1 MHAIRNFINAYFKN
15 TDYTVPKAV
24 SIQDSYEESD
34 PETPIIF
41 IMAPGVDPTENL
53 KRYAEELGV
62 IMAPISLG
70 KGQEAKAKAILKSA
84 SQSGRWCFL
93 SNCHLSVQLLPEL
106 ENMMD
111 EIFADKYDPT
121 FRVLMSAAPVP
132 KGNEGG
138 QFPIS
143 LLQRSIKQAVEPP
156 RGIKANVCRTYS
168 NMPKVF
174 TRCENDMGFR
184 KAVYGL
190 VWYHALLIE
199 RKKFK
204 SLGWNTAY
212 SFNDSDYQVCEDQLA
227 QYMGRYVNDLKDDK
241 FNAMEPVPWDAV
253 RELIGQC
260 NYGGRVTD
268 NSDRTLLMV
277 YTKEIFNDDLIG
289 TDKWKPP
296 GTEHEPYS
304 YIVDESNTK
313 ANVAEL
319 WTPDV
324 FTTEIQAYMHEGP
337 DPTSCFGQ
345 HPNAEISSQIAD
357 TAGLLQDIVSLQP
370 LVVEGS
376 PKEKTAMLL
385 KKIKEL
391 AEIVPAAVDIGELK
405 HKLAKDDN
413 PLNTVLLQEM

>member
-1 MHAIRNFINAYFKN
+1 
-15 TDYTVPKAV
+15 
-24 SIQDSYEESD
+24 
-34 PETPIIF
+34 
-41 IMAPGVDPTENL
+41 MAPGVDPTENL

-62 IMAPISLG
+62 TMAPISLG

-84 SQSGRWCFL
+84 SQTGKWCFL
-93 SNCHLSVQLLPEL
+93 SNCHLSVALLPEL

-111 EIFADKYDPT
+111 EIFADGKYDPN
-121 FRVLMSAAPVP
+121 FRVLMSAAPVA
-132 KGNEGG
+132 KNNEGG

-156 RGIKANVCRTYS
+156 RGIKANVTRTYS

-227 QYMGRYVNDLKDDK
+227 QYMGKYINDLKDDK
-241 FNAMEPVPWDAV
+241 FNIAEPVPWDAV

-277 YTKEIFNDDLIG
+277 YTREIFNDELIAI
-289 TDKWKPP
+289 DKWKPP
-296 GTEHEPYS
+296 GTEHENYT

-313 ANVAEL
+313 ANIAEL
-319 WTPDV
+319 WTPEV
-324 FTTEIQAYMHEGP
+324 F
-337 DPTSCFGQ
+337 
-345 HPNAEISSQIAD
+345 
-357 TAGLLQDIVSLQP
+357 
-370 LVVEGS
+370 
-376 PKEKTAMLL
+376 
-385 KKIKEL
+385 
-391 AEIVPAAVDIGELK
+391 
-405 HKLAKDDN
+405 
-413 PLNTVLLQEM
+413 